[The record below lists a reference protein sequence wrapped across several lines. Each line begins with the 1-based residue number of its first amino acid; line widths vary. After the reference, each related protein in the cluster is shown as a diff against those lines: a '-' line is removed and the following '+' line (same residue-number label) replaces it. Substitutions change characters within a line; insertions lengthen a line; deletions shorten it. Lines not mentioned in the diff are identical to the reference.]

1 MLDAEQHNGERRV
14 PDLPDGIP
22 ELDALSNDMQRRFC
36 LAVFE
41 CETYVEAYAR
51 AGYVNGSAEAARNCA
66 SRLAQLPKVR
76 LAINALAKI
85 NYGSL
90 GPTVV
95 KQIVQILKDSA
106 HPEHGKMLR
115 HVATALWP
123 VETRSHQQI
132 DIHHD
137 VRVATEQAEMEELV
151 TRFAAQYGIPVER
164 LLGVSRGARRQP
176 KQIEHA
182 PVVDETTPDSRP
194 SCKGE

>member
-1 MLDAEQHNGERRV
+1 MSDVEQHTNGFQPR
-14 PDLPDGIP
+14 DGLPDGIP
-22 ELDALSNDMQRRFC
+22 ELDALDNDRQRRFC
-36 LAVFE
+36 LQVFE

-66 SRLAQLPKVR
+66 SRLVQLPKVR
-76 LAINALAKI
+76 AAINALAKI

-115 HVATALWP
+115 HVAAALWP
-123 VETRSHQQI
+123 VETRSTATI

-137 VRVATEQAEMEELV
+137 IRVATEQAEMEELV
-151 TRFAAQYGIPVER
+151 TRFAAQYGIPVEK
-164 LLGVSRGARRQP
+164 LLGVSQGAPRKP

-182 PVVDETTPDSRP
+182 PVDEIKQEDDH
-194 SCKGE
+194 G